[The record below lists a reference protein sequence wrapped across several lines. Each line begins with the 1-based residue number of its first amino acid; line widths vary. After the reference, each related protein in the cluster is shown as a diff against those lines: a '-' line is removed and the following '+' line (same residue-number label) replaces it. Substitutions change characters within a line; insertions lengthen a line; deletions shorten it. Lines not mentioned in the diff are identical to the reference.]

1 GFRKEARLAISFTVT
16 ARDTGSHARAGTI
29 TTERGEVRT
38 PAFLP
43 VGTAGT
49 VKGVWPTQLKAM
61 GYQCVLA
68 NTYHL
73 YLRPGH
79 ERIRRLGGLHRFMGW
94 DRPVLTDSGG
104 YQVFSLSSLRSVS
117 DDEVT
122 FRSHIDG
129 SRHVLSPELA
139 VEVQEALGSDIRMV
153 LDECVEYPAGR
164 REVEKAVRRTAVW
177 ARRSLAVSR
186 REEGGLFGIVQGGM
200 VPEFRKRSVEEIC
213 ALPFPGFAIGG
224 VSVGE
229 GKQLLRETVEFTAP
243 LLPAGKPRYLMGVGT
258 PEDILFA
265 VSRGVDI
272 FDCVLPTRNARTGML
287 FTSAGPVSIKQ
298 ARYADDP
305 RPPDEK
311 CDCPTCLT
319 FSRAYL
325 RHLYLQKEI
334 LSSMALTVHNLHFYR
349 QWMERIREA
358 ISIGYLADFVQE
370 SPGSRGE

>member
-1 GFRKEARLAISFTVT
+1 MAISFNVT

-49 VKGVWPTQLKAM
+49 VKGIWPAQLKAM

-79 ERIRRLGGLHRFMGW
+79 ERIRRLGGVHRFMGW

-117 DDEVT
+117 DDEVA

-129 SRHVLSPELA
+129 SRHVLSPEFA

-164 REVEKAVRRTAVW
+164 REVEEAVRRTTVW

-200 VPEFRKRSVEEIC
+200 LPELRKRSVEEIC

-229 GKQLLRETVEFTAP
+229 GKQLLRETVDFTAP
-243 LLPAGKPRYLMGVGT
+243 LLPTGKPRYLMGVGT

-358 ISIGYLADFVQE
+358 ISNGNLADFMQE
-370 SPGSRGE
+370 SPGSSGE

>member
-1 GFRKEARLAISFTVT
+1 MPVRFRIEARDNAT
-16 ARDTGSHARAGTI
+16 DARAGVLS
-29 TTERGEVRT
+29 TERGEVRT
-38 PAFLP
+38 PVFLP

-49 VKGVWPTQLKAM
+49 VKGVWPAQLEAM
-61 GYQCVLA
+61 GYRCVLA

-79 ERIRRLGGLHRFMGW
+79 ERIRRLGGVHRFMGW
-94 DRPVLTDSGG
+94 TRPVLTDSGG

-129 SRHVLSPELA
+129 SRHVLSPELV

-164 REVEKAVRRTAVW
+164 REVEEAVRRTAVW

-200 VPEFRKRSVEEIC
+200 LPELRKRSVEEIC

-243 LLPAGKPRYLMGVGT
+243 LLPEGKPRYLMGVGT

-272 FDCVLPTRNARTGML
+272 FDCVLPTRNARNGML
-287 FTSAGPVSIKQ
+287 FTSAGQVSIKQ

-305 RPPDEK
+305 RPPDEN
-311 CDCPTCLT
+311 CDCPTCRT

-334 LSSMALTVHNLHFYR
+334 LSSMALTVHNLHYYR
-349 QWMERIREA
+349 KWMERIREA
-358 ISIGYLADFVQE
+358 ISIGNLADFVQE
-370 SPGSRGE
+370 SPGSSG